1 MEHLRIFLL
10 FLLGGLLTTTSF
22 AQVRTG
28 TIKGNIVDEVK
39 NEPISFATIRVF
51 NSQDST
57 LVKAAI
63 SGNEGSFLVNG
74 VELGDYYL
82 VVSNLGYAEHKE
94 SFSLTSNNLMLNFD
108 KIKLA
113 ESSIMLD
120 EAIVVGKAP
129 EVIVRNDTIEYNA
142 DSYKIPEGSALE
154 DLLKKMP
161 GVEVDADGKVTV
173 NGKEIKKFMVDGKEF
188 FSSDPKVAS
197 KNLPAKMFD
206 KVQVLDKKS
215 DMSTYT
221 GFDDDDEET
230 IINLTVRPGMKE
242 GVFGNAFVGYG
253 SEKRYE
259 GNAMVNQFVNNDQF
273 SFLGGLNNT
282 NNMGFSDLASSM
294 FSGMS
299 GGGRRGFGGM
309 MGAGSGVL
317 KSGNGGLNFS
327 KEFSNKL
334 TIGGSA
340 QYSHSDRDAQG
351 TSYIQNLQKDTT
363 IYTNEESMSLS
374 KSDNVRVDLRL
385 EWKPDTLTSILFR
398 PNMNFSKTESSELS
412 RSSMSNMYNDT
423 INEGVGENFSKGDGL
438 DLSGN
443 LLVSRRLNNLG
454 RVLSLELRGG
464 YNDSYS
470 KENAYSLYD
479 YYDKGTSEL
488 VDQYVRYDNK
498 GHNYRASLSWVEPLG
513 RNNFLQLIYEFNR
526 SKQESLKNAYNQD
539 ESGIYNQLD
548 TTYSKNYRNDFI
560 NQSVKLNFR
569 AKRDKYE
576 YTLGVNLDPSYSKSE
591 NFIGDEVLSSYR
603 KTVFNISPSAR
614 FDYQWSKQ
622 KNLRF
627 SYSGRTS
634 QPSMQQLS
642 PVADVSDQLNVRI
655 GNPDLKPIYTN
666 NVFLRFQN
674 FISEKQQSLVLML
687 HGNYVVN
694 DIVSK
699 SDFDISTGKRTT
711 TYENVNG
718 NYGGNMRLMFNTPL
732 KNKKFTVSS
741 MSMASFSNNKGFVN
755 MNENVKKEWTLSEN
769 LRLNFRSEYL
779 DLGVNG
785 SITYRGLS
793 NSLEGQRNQETFD
806 YRVGGSTTIYLP
818 ANFRI
823 ESDINYSTNTGYSSG
838 FEQKE
843 LLWNASASYSF
854 LKGNAATLRFKM
866 YDILKERSNISRTTS
881 ATEIRDVYYN
891 TIPSYFMV
899 HFIYKFSLFK
909 GGGTASDMQGG
920 RMGEGRGHGGHPP
933 RSF

>member
-299 GGGRRGFGGM
+299 GGGRRGFG
-309 MGAGSGVL
+309 
-317 KSGNGGLNFS
+317 
-327 KEFSNKL
+327 
-334 TIGGSA
+334 
-340 QYSHSDRDAQG
+340 
-351 TSYIQNLQKDTT
+351 
-363 IYTNEESMSLS
+363 
-374 KSDNVRVDLRL
+374 
-385 EWKPDTLTSILFR
+385 
-398 PNMNFSKTESSELS
+398 
-412 RSSMSNMYNDT
+412 
-423 INEGVGENFSKGDGL
+423 
-438 DLSGN
+438 
-443 LLVSRRLNNLG
+443 
-454 RVLSLELRGG
+454 
-464 YNDSYS
+464 
-470 KENAYSLYD
+470 
-479 YYDKGTSEL
+479 
-488 VDQYVRYDNK
+488 
-498 GHNYRASLSWVEPLG
+498 
-513 RNNFLQLIYEFNR
+513 
-526 SKQESLKNAYNQD
+526 
-539 ESGIYNQLD
+539 
-548 TTYSKNYRNDFI
+548 
-560 NQSVKLNFR
+560 
-569 AKRDKYE
+569 
-576 YTLGVNLDPSYSKSE
+576 
-591 NFIGDEVLSSYR
+591 
-603 KTVFNISPSAR
+603 
-614 FDYQWSKQ
+614 
-622 KNLRF
+622 
-627 SYSGRTS
+627 
-634 QPSMQQLS
+634 
-642 PVADVSDQLNVRI
+642 
-655 GNPDLKPIYTN
+655 
-666 NVFLRFQN
+666 
-674 FISEKQQSLVLML
+674 
-687 HGNYVVN
+687 
-694 DIVSK
+694 
-699 SDFDISTGKRTT
+699 
-711 TYENVNG
+711 
-718 NYGGNMRLMFNTPL
+718 
-732 KNKKFTVSS
+732 
-741 MSMASFSNNKGFVN
+741 
-755 MNENVKKEWTLSEN
+755 
-769 LRLNFRSEYL
+769 
-779 DLGVNG
+779 
-785 SITYRGLS
+785 
-793 NSLEGQRNQETFD
+793 
-806 YRVGGSTTIYLP
+806 
-818 ANFRI
+818 
-823 ESDINYSTNTGYSSG
+823 
-838 FEQKE
+838 
-843 LLWNASASYSF
+843 
-854 LKGNAATLRFKM
+854 
-866 YDILKERSNISRTTS
+866 
-881 ATEIRDVYYN
+881 
-891 TIPSYFMV
+891 
-899 HFIYKFSLFK
+899 
-909 GGGTASDMQGG
+909 
-920 RMGEGRGHGGHPP
+920 
-933 RSF
+933 